1 MQYGLW
7 LFLIVIMFVMNIGW
21 YRRFGIEKGS
31 KIRITEL
38 VLFRFCSK
46 DGSVSSSQ
54 VIKIKSSTPFRRRWK
69 SPPILNN
76 KVLSKYLFRIGLIFT
91 MSCLLPPWM
100 DPTLTICWIGE
111 RSYAATWSE
120 PVRGR
125 DTGHGQPGGQQELW
139 MEIILFTPT
148 VLKRGEQFS
157 AEKVFFVYCHYFLSN
172 ASTVLHL

>member
-1 MQYGLW
+1 MVERLSNEAIGLYQDAFSRWGHQIHYMQYGLW
-7 LFLIVIMFVMNIGW
+7 LFLIVIMFVINIGW

-100 DPTLTICWIGE
+100 DPTLE
-111 RSYAATWSE
+111 LSYYLLNRWAELCGNLVRTRPRQRYRTWST
-120 PVRGR
+120 RCNMYK
-125 DTGHGQPGGQQELW
+125 L
-139 MEIILFTPT
+139 
-148 VLKRGEQFS
+148 
-157 AEKVFFVYCHYFLSN
+157 
-172 ASTVLHL
+172 